1 MAKSNPALPPHDPPE
16 PEFPFQYLAADY
28 FQYGGKEYCVVVD
41 RYSHW
46 PMVAV
51 AHQGAKGFTDQ
62 LRRIFST
69 YGVCQELATDGASVF
84 TGGLTQEFLK
94 KWGVRHRL
102 SSVAN
107 PHSNCRAELGVKQV
121 KRMITD
127 NCGPSGSLDVDSF
140 HKAILSYR
148 NTPDPITKV
157 SPAMAVFGRQMKDCL
172 PVQKGFLLP
181 HNTWRELLDHREKAM
196 AKRHILG
203 WEQWSQHAKK
213 LPPLVEGDSV
223 FLQNMIGNHPRRW
236 DRTGK
241 VIECKEHDQYL
252 VAVDGSGRTTLRNRK
267 HLRRFKPVPR
277 APTVQSLPQARIT
290 QEVSPA
296 HDVLEY
302 RTTLPTRKSLVVQ
315 DSTTNEDVVP
325 QFGDRIQ
332 SQEFSQSPQET
343 QQSLPDT
350 NDLQQQPRQA
360 TSDQSFLQPNSS
372 DTEPLIQRPARVR
385 KQNVRLSPDEWDL
398 SVIAEF
404 VDIVKQLK
412 SGLRGEGQR
421 REEGDK

>member
-1 MAKSNPALPPHDPPE
+1 M
-16 PEFPFQYLAADY
+16 
-28 FQYGGKEYCVVVD
+28 
-41 RYSHW
+41 
-46 PMVAV
+46 
-51 AHQGAKGFTDQ
+51 
-62 LRRIFST
+62 
-69 YGVCQELATDGASVF
+69 
-84 TGGLTQEFLK
+84 
-94 KWGVRHRL
+94 
-102 SSVAN
+102 
-107 PHSNCRAELGVKQV
+107 
-121 KRMITD
+121 
-127 NCGPSGSLDVDSF
+127 
-140 HKAILSYR
+140 
-148 NTPDPITKV
+148 
-157 SPAMAVFGRQMKDCL
+157 
-172 PVQKGFLLP
+172 
-181 HNTWRELLDHREKAM
+181 
-196 AKRHILG
+196 
-203 WEQWSQHAKK
+203 
-213 LPPLVEGDSV
+213 EGDSV
-223 FLQNMIGNHPRRW
+223 FLQNLMGNHPRRW

-277 APTVQSLPQARIT
+277 APTVQSLPQTRIT